1 MDKLKE
7 KAKPLKRHP
16 ALVPLS
22 RDHHFGLLLC
32 WKIRMGLKTG
42 IEPERIASYT
52 LYFHN
57 DHLLPHFKA
66 EEECVFV
73 LVDEKNEKRKKA
85 ESQHRRLGRLAQK
98 LVDEPEKLK
107 ITLGQIEE
115 ELDLHIRF
123 EERDFFPYI
132 QEQQDEEGLE
142 LLRIK
147 LEEIHEEV
155 PEVWEDKFWEKK
167 PK

>member
-1 MDKLKE
+1 MDKLTE
-7 KAKPLKRHP
+7 KVKPLKRHP

-42 IEPERIASYT
+42 IAPERIASYT
-52 LYFHN
+52 TYFYK
-57 DHLLPHFKA
+57 DHLLPHFNA
-66 EEECVFV
+66 EEQCVFV
-73 LVDEKNEKRKKA
+73 LVDEKNDKRKKA

-115 ELDLHIRF
+115 ELDNHIRF

-132 QEQQDEEGLE
+132 QVQQDEEGLE
-142 LLRIK
+142 LLRLK
-147 LEEIHEEV
+147 LEEIHEEI
-155 PEVWEDKFWEKK
+155 PEVWDDKFWEKK

>member
-7 KAKPLKRHP
+7 KVKPLKRHP

-22 RDHHFGLLLC
+22 KDHHFGLLLC
-32 WKIRMGLKTG
+32 WKIRMGLKTA

-52 LYFHN
+52 TYFYKN
-57 DHLLPHFKA
+57 HLKPHFDA
-66 EEECVFV
+66 EEQYVFV
-73 LVDEKNEKRKKA
+73 LVDEKNDKRKKA
-85 ESQHRRLGRLAQK
+85 ESQHRRLRRLVRK
-98 LVDEPEKLK
+98 LALEPDKMK
-107 ITLGQIEE
+107 ITLGLIEE
-115 ELDLHIRF
+115 ELDMHIRF

-142 LLRIK
+142 QLRTK

-155 PEVWEDKFWEKK
+155 PEVWDDKFWEKK
-167 PK
+167 TK